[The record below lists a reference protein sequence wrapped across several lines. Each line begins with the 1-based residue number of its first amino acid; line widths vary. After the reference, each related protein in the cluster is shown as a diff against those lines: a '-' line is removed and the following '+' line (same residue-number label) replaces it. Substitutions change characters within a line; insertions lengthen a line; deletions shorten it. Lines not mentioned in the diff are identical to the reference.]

1 MVIEWE
7 FGYDLHNN
15 FFFCKAIK
23 PNYFMENDEPLFVIQ
38 KLTTSEN
45 LSIFCDHD
53 MSITSQPVITCSKLT
68 TETQPGVNHF
78 QS

>member
-1 MVIEWE
+1 
-7 FGYDLHNN
+7 
-15 FFFCKAIK
+15 
-23 PNYFMENDEPLFVIQ
+23 MENDEPLFVIQ
-38 KLTTSEN
+38 KLTTLEN